1 MAAIGTSW
9 APWTWLPT
17 GGWAAGT
24 WAGSAA
30 DTLVVRVH
38 KAVRAAAVILTPE
51 VPAVRVYRRVVPEF
65 SPERDGLPCILVCPT
80 PGGQETRRRT
90 LSKREVS
97 YPVVLILVDAQNQS
111 PRADDPT
118 AAVPEWRSGW
128 RDRVG
133 RELHG
138 TPTAGSGFPAEV
150 RMVTPDPNAFLDLAA
165 FEQKNLWWSAVP
177 LKVLCRTA
185 A

>member
-9 APWTWLPT
+9 SPWSWVAS
-17 GGWAAGT
+17 GGWAGGT
-24 WAGSAA
+24 WAGSEV
-30 DTLVVRVH
+30 DSLVVRVH

-51 VPAVRVYRRVVPEF
+51 VPSGRVYRRAVPEF
-65 SPERDGLPCILVCPT
+65 TPERDKLPAILVAPT
-80 PGGQETRRRT
+80 PGGQETRKRT

-97 YPVVLILVDAQNQS
+97 YPVVVILVDAMNQN
-111 PRADDPT
+111 PRADDPA

-128 RDRVG
+128 RDRIG
-133 RELHG
+133 KELHG
-138 TPTAGSGFPAEV
+138 TPTAGSGFPPEV
-150 RMVTPDPNAFLDLAA
+150 RMVTPDPNAFLDLSA
-165 FEQKNLWWSAVP
+165 FELKNLWWSAVP